1 MKDCI
6 CKLSGSSVVLEFD
19 STNGSS
25 FDKTECDHIY
35 FLIRVGRAVD
45 KQIMDLVRQLREAHR
60 SCKII
65 LYDYQRPIDSVVVF
79 FRESIDGYLHDSFTF
94 GDFADCISTVDSD
107 RLYLNTELVL
117 PLLTSRPARKIDN
130 HMNLTP
136 IESKVARLLMS
147 GMKNSMIANELNR
160 DRSTICTI
168 KANIFRKTNVSTLND
183 LMLVL
188 GDSQVLN
195 ET

>member
-1 MKDCI
+1 
-6 CKLSGSSVVLEFD
+6 
-19 STNGSS
+19 
-25 FDKTECDHIY
+25 
-35 FLIRVGRAVD
+35 
-45 KQIMDLVRQLREAHR
+45 
-60 SCKII
+60 
-65 LYDYQRPIDSVVVF
+65 
-79 FRESIDGYLHDSFTF
+79 
-94 GDFADCISTVDSD
+94 
-107 RLYLNTELVL
+107 
-117 PLLTSRPARKIDN
+117 
-130 HMNLTP
+130 MNLTP